1 MFDLETLQVRTTAAT
16 VEEIDEEAGLVE
28 AKLAAYE
35 ETVEL
40 EPGLWEVFSRGAFAG
55 AVGNPSRVKVTNQGH
70 DRVIIGHATEL
81 RDEDDGLY
89 GRLKIPDTSHGR
101 DVLTLLR
108 EGTLVDLSVE
118 FRAQRRHVVV
128 ARRETGGVLVRHN
141 KATLTGISPVG
152 AGAYGDKARVLSVR
166 EAARD
171 LARDRALAHLATL
184 VSGPTSGVSS

>member
-1 MFDLETLQVRTTAAT
+1 MFDLETLQVRTAAT
-16 VEEIDEEAGLVE
+16 VEDVDEETGLVE

-40 EPGLWEVFSRGAFAG
+40 GPGLWEVFSRGAFAG

-70 DRVIIGHATEL
+70 DRFVIGHATEL

-89 GRLKIPDTSHGR
+89 GQLKIPDTTYGR

-108 EGTLVDLSVE
+108 SGTLVDLSVE
-118 FRAQRRHVVV
+118 FRAQKRHVVV
-128 ARRETGGVLVRHN
+128 SPREGGTLVRHN
-141 KATLTGISPVG
+141 RATLVGISPVG
-152 AGAYGDKARVLSVR
+152 EGAYGDKARVLSVR

-171 LARDRALAHLATL
+171 VARERALARLAGL
-184 VSGPTSGVSS
+184 VSGPSTGVTS